1 MHTCLG
7 IKIFQGD
14 FLRGLFFM
22 YNGGNLHF
30 SFGFG
35 GNFVSAL
42 SFFYCQIIVYVVGHN
57 LVEEKGGE
65 TGKAYFAELILPQP
79 QPFSNSI
86 DWMYQLLH
94 FCSWFPIVILLL
106 LLSWFCIF
114 LKAITYLQSAYRL
127 KGEDIIEAHDITEIA
142 GVWYYSCQYYWD
154 PLRGRRGGVCM
165 SLIWISN
172 LVVSCFEE

>member
-7 IKIFQGD
+7 IFQGD
-14 FLRGLFFM
+14 LFRGLFFI

-42 SFFYCQIIVYVVGHN
+42 FFFCQIIVYVVDPII
-57 LVEEKGGE
+57 VEEKGGE
-65 TGKAYFAELILPQP
+65 AYFAELILPQP
-79 QPFSNSI
+79 LSFSNPI
-86 DWMYQLLH
+86 DWMYQPLH
-94 FCSWFPIVILLL
+94 FCSWLPIIILLL
-106 LLSWFCIF
+106 LLSWFCVF

-154 PLRGRRGGVCM
+154 PLRGGGMYVPN
-165 SLIWISN
+165 LN
-172 LVVSCFEE
+172 FELVV